1 MTKEEYF
8 GGWLKVID
16 KDEMDKVLALL
27 DGLYGKYPIW
37 PLKENV
43 FKAFRLCPYEDLK
56 VVMIGQD
63 PYPQPGVATGILFG
77 NNPNTSEENLS
88 PSLKVIKEAVL
99 NPTIPHGV
107 VRFDNSMESWAK
119 QGILMINSALTVEAN
134 RIGSHTMYWRQFISK
149 MLTNLSMYSPGLIY
163 VLYGAQAKTFRPYIN
178 SSNMVFEVPHPAY
191 FARTGQRFETTMFD
205 EINVI
210 LKRKN
215 NTTINWY
222 EKVL

>member
-1 MTKEEYF
+1 
-8 GGWLKVID
+8 
-16 KDEMDKVLALL
+16 
-27 DGLYGKYPIW
+27 
-37 PLKENV
+37 
-43 FKAFRLCPYEDLK
+43 
-56 VVMIGQD
+56 
-63 PYPQPGVATGILFG
+63 
-77 NNPNTSEENLS
+77 
-88 PSLKVIKEAVL
+88 
-99 NPTIPHGV
+99 
-107 VRFDNSMESWAK
+107 MESWAK

-178 SSNMVFEVPHPAY
+178 NSNMVFEVPHPAY

-222 EKVL
+222 EKYYNPATKKEYTLGDHVTFSTTAPGGATVTLSTPITKEILSILLEVGLLKRSPINRNFISSEDIPMDVVLM